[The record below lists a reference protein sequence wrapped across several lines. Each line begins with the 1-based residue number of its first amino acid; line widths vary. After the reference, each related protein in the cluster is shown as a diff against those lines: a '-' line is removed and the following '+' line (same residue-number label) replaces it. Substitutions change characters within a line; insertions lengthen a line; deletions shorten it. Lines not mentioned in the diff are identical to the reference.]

1 MVEHCIIIR
10 CKSVGEQESA
20 LFSLLNS
27 QFQTNDI
34 FFSCDSDFEHKEQ
47 ERSLK
52 RFVSE
57 AGLAV
62 EVPTLGWRCGD
73 HNFYSIYSINPNYK
87 YYWIIEPDVH
97 LTFNSLKTL
106 LKEGN
111 ENGADLLV
119 HGLTKRNPSWSWY
132 DRYKALNPEHDVYG
146 GLFALV
152 RLSNSAVKFLFE
164 KRLALAR
171 EWEPS
176 ILPASGYPNDEVFV
190 CSMLMNNGF
199 SGAQLQITN
208 NGYFNL
214 WRKHIDN
221 IQQDLIVHPVY
232 YSYQRIV
239 EKERF
244 DLLETKKAGTSAVA
258 KRLLTLLQ
266 QNNNDHALLTC
277 LLDVLLPEN

>member
-10 CKSVGEQESA
+10 CKSVGEQENK
-20 LFSLLNS
+20 LFSVLKS
-27 QFQTNDI
+27 QFPTNDI
-34 FFSCDSDFEHKEQ
+34 FFSCDSDFEHREQ

-52 RFVSE
+52 RFVRDS
-57 AGLAV
+57 GLEV
-62 EVPTLGWRCGD
+62 EVPILGWRCGD
-73 HNFYSIYSINPNYK
+73 HNFYSVYSANPNYE

-97 LTFNSLKTL
+97 LTSTSLAAL
-106 LKEGN
+106 LKEGS
-111 ENGADLLV
+111 ENNSDLLV
-119 HGLTKRNPSWSWY
+119 HGLTKQNASWSWFA
-132 DRYKALNPEHDVYG
+132 RYKALNPEHDVYG

-152 RLSNSAVKFLFE
+152 RLSNRAVKFLYE
-164 KRLALAR
+164 KRLALAK
-171 EWEPS
+171 EWEQLA
-176 ILPASGYPNDEVFV
+176 LPASAYPNDEAFV

-199 SGAQLQITN
+199 SGAKLQITD

-214 WRKHIDN
+214 WRKHVDN
-221 IQQDLIVHPVY
+221 IPQDLIVHPVY

-244 DLLETKKAGTSAVA
+244 DLLATKKAGTSAISR
-258 KRLLTLLQ
+258 RLLVLLQ